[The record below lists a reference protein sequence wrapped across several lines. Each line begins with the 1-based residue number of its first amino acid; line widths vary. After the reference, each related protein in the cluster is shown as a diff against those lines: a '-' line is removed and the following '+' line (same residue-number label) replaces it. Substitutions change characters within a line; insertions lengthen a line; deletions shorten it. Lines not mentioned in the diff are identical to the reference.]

1 MTTQTETGQT
11 PSGQDYAGD
20 VDSRQAIE
28 ILRDSPNAVLVDVR
42 SAPEWEFVG
51 RPDLSDL
58 GREPVL
64 ISWQTFPG
72 MERNP
77 GFVSAVQG
85 ADIQPDQVVLLLCRS
100 GQRSKHAAIALTEH
114 GYRHCFNI
122 SDGFEGPKD
131 PAGHRNTVFGWRAN
145 GLPWAQG

>member
-1 MTTQTETGQT
+1 MTEG
-11 PSGQDYAGD
+11 PYAGD
-20 VDSRQAIE
+20 VDSRQALD
-28 ILRDSPNAVLVDVR
+28 ILRDNPRAVLVDVR

-51 RPDLSDL
+51 RPDLSGL

-72 MERNP
+72 MARNEA
-77 GFVSAVQG
+77 FVDEVGG
-85 ADIQPDQVVLLLCRS
+85 AGVTPDQVILLLCRS
-100 GQRSKHAAIALTEH
+100 GQRSKHAAIALTED
-114 GYRHCFNI
+114 GYQHCFNI

-131 PAGHRNTVFGWRAN
+131 EAGHRNTVSGWRAS